1 MNGYISMSVS
11 VIIPCH
17 NMADTLA
24 NAVASA
30 LDEADEILIYDD
42 GSTDDTTTV
51 CWDIAAHHPKVRYL
65 RRWSAVPIGVC
76 GARNILISHAS
87 SELIIPLDADDVFL
101 PGGITALR
109 QAHRENSFVYG
120 GWIDQRGEHAP
131 PPIGMLN
138 RKNVAKATFLFEK
151 RHWLQVGGYN
161 PLFNCGAEDYAFM
174 LALVQAGIS
183 GIAID
188 VPVYRYTDSMEG
200 RAARCKTRWPLIQEL
215 MESVYGVRSGDVHS
229 QA

>member
-1 MNGYISMSVS
+1 MCLS

-24 NAVASA
+24 RAVESA
-30 LDEADEILIYDD
+30 LNEADEILLYDD
-42 GSTDDTTTV
+42 GSSDDTTTV
-51 CWDIAAHHPKVRYL
+51 CWDVTAQSPNVRYL
-65 RRWSAVPIGVC
+65 RRRSAVPIGVC
-76 GARNILISHAS
+76 GARNILISNAS
-87 SELIIPLDADDVFL
+87 GKLIVPLDADDAFL

-109 QAHRENSFVYG
+109 EAHQEGSFVYG
-120 GWIDQRGEHAP
+120 GWRDQRGDHTP

-138 RKNVAKATFLFEK
+138 RKNVAKATFCFEK

-174 LALVQAGIS
+174 LALVQAGIQ

-188 VPVYRYTDSMEG
+188 FTVYEYTDTETG
-200 RAARCKTRWPLIQEL
+200 RAAKCKTRWPLIQNLIED
-215 MESVYGVRSGDVHS
+215 VYGIRSGNVH
-229 QA
+229 QKA

>member
-1 MNGYISMSVS
+1 MCVS
-11 VIIPCH
+11 VVIPCH

-24 NAVASA
+24 RAVESA

-51 CWDIAAHHPKVRYL
+51 CWNLAAEYTQMRYL
-65 RRWSAVPIGVC
+65 RRRSAVPIGVC
-76 GARNILISHAS
+76 GARNMLISYAS
-87 SELIIPLDADDVFL
+87 GKLIIPLDADDAFL
-101 PGGITALR
+101 PGGITALCN
-109 QAHRENSFVYG
+109 AHQEGSFVYG
-120 GWIDQRGEHAP
+120 GWLDGRGEHSP

-151 RHWLQVGGYN
+151 KQWLQIGGYN

-174 LALVQAGIS
+174 LALVQAGIR

-188 VPVYRYTDSMEG
+188 YPVYHYTDTNAG
-200 RAARCKTRWPLIQEL
+200 RAAQCKTRWPLIQSM
-215 MESVYGVRSGDVHS
+215 MEDLYGIRP
-229 QA
+229 

>member
-1 MNGYISMSVS
+1 MSVS

-24 NAVASA
+24 DAVESA
-30 LDEADEILIYDD
+30 INEADEILIYDD

-51 CWDIAAHHPKVRYL
+51 CWNVAAQNNKVRYL

-76 GARNILISHAS
+76 GARNMLVSHAT
-87 SELIIPLDADDVFL
+87 SEWIIPLDADDRFL
-101 PGGITALR
+101 PGGITALKR
-109 QAHRENSFVYG
+109 AYRENSFVYG
-120 GWIDQRGEHAP
+120 GWLDGRGEHTP

-138 RKNVAKATFLFEK
+138 RKNVAKATFLFAK
-151 RHWLQVGGYN
+151 KDFLRVGGYN

-174 LALVQAGIS
+174 LALVQAGVQ

-188 VPVYRYTDSMEG
+188 VPVYEYTDTQEG
-200 RAARCKTRWPLIQEL
+200 RAAKCKTRWPLIQSM
-215 MESVYGVRSGDVHS
+215 MEDVYGIRP
-229 QA
+229 